1 MTDARRIL
9 VVAFAASLL
18 NMALLTAWQWG
29 ERMAAP
35 DWRPGEVL
43 FVWFY
48 VFLVTAFGLSL
59 LWALMSFVIPRF
71 LKGHAANG
79 AFVVGGAALGWLM
92 FAWTPDPRMFTA
104 MGALTAALFAILSPA
119 AFRRG
124 ESHEVTAAA

>member
-1 MTDARRIL
+1 MQHVRRIL

-18 NMALLTAWQWG
+18 NMALLTAWQWAGRPVALAWRIG
-29 ERMAAP
+29 E
-35 DWRPGEVL
+35 
-43 FVWFY
+43 FTFIWFY

-71 LKGHAANG
+71 VKGHAARG

-124 ESHEVTAAA
+124 ESQEVTAAA